1 MGRVHG
7 GQGVNIDRNE
17 ISAVEQLL
25 YREAAHL
32 DARRWDDWLALFT
45 EDCEYWLP
53 AWTGEHELTSDPAK
67 QVSLI
72 FYNRRARLEERVSR
86 IKSGISAASTPLP
99 RTQHMVSNI
108 QVEPGDGGA
117 LSVHACWQSQ
127 TYRFQETD
135 TLYGR
140 YEYTL
145 VRSDAGL
152 RIRRKKIVLVNDVIN
167 TALDIYQI

>member
-1 MGRVHG
+1 MSV
-7 GQGVNIDRNE
+7 DPNE
-17 ISAVEQLL
+17 IISVQQLL

-32 DARRWDDWLALFT
+32 DAQRWEDWLALFT

-53 AWTGEHELTSDPAK
+53 AWTGEHELTSNPAT

-72 FYNRRARLEERVSR
+72 YFNRRARLEERVSR
-86 IKSGISAASTPLP
+86 VKAGMSAASTPLP

-108 QVEPGDGGA
+108 LVEPGEA
-117 LSVHACWQSQ
+117 ASLRVHACWQAQ
-127 TYRFQETD
+127 TYRFQVTD

-145 VRSDAGL
+145 VRDGTQL
-152 RIRRKKIVLVNDVIN
+152 RIRRKKIILVNDVIN
-167 TALDIYQI
+167 TVLDFYQV